1 MSVWRLEIKR
11 GRGDDVMQEVLRDA
25 AAKGA
30 EVLVLDG
37 RNVFGTEH
45 IASATFHARK
55 AIREGRNAS
64 DSLAMET
71 LLYAAGERQLS
82 TAIDKMSVTEDTT
95 EMVIACLTDHA
106 LSAKEGWVPYTATS
120 ASTETEKLKNYG
132 IADEELETVLPER
145 RYDLILE
152 RVATVDL
159 IKK

>member
-1 MSVWRLEIKR
+1 
-11 GRGDDVMQEVLRDA
+11 MQEVLRDA
-25 AAKGA
+25 SVKGA
-30 EVLVLDG
+30 KVLVLDG
-37 RNVFGTEH
+37 GSVFGTEH
-45 IASATFHARK
+45 IASAVFHARR

-82 TAIDKMSVTEDTT
+82 AAIDKMSVTEDTT
-95 EMVIACLTDHA
+95 EMVIACLSGHE
-106 LSAKEGWVPYTATS
+106 LSAKEGWDPYPATS
-120 ASTETEKLKNYG
+120 ASIETEKLKSYG
-132 IADEELETVLPER
+132 IADEELETVLPEK